1 MKWGLVSGSNLT
13 FSLRTHLTL
22 AESCIR
28 IEHSWNSL
36 SFKAISA
43 SQVALKKMLQ
53 SSSMSVTLLTTPQL
67 NPKTEKAA
75 YSSSLNMVSFTLY
88 NQIIVPSSE
97 RLLPISFTIK
107 LKTDTSVMGMA
118 AYSKHL
124 S

>member
-1 MKWGLVSGSNLT
+1 VKWGLVSGSNLIS
-13 FSLRTHLTL
+13 SLRTHLTP
-22 AESCIR
+22 AESCIK

-67 NPKTEKAA
+67 NQKTKKAA
-75 YSSSLNMVSFTLY
+75 YSSSLNMDSITPHS
-88 NQIIVPSSE
+88 QSIVPSSE

-107 LKTDTSVMGMA
+107 LKTDTSVMGME